1 MDPSIAVIMFLTVAS
16 YMPVT
21 IIISEWR
28 GKLRREVNQK
38 SQVVAAK
45 VTDTLINYETVKYF
59 TNERFEA
66 DQYLQAMREYQ
77 AADML
82 SSSSMNLLNV

>member
-66 DQYLQAMREYQ
+66 DQYLKAMREYQ
-77 AADML
+77 AADL
-82 SSSSMNLLNV
+82 NSSASMNLLNV